1 MEELPEYDILEFFR
15 GAETDTE
22 LMILCYGLRFH
33 ITVSAKNFRNDS
45 ETTAQ
50 YLALLRKL
58 DSEDYAGEE
67 SDEENDEGDPMENIC
82 FWIAFKCNSV
92 MKLLSSEEQK
102 PRVRTLHDWFNMQT
116 FDLVPKAVDGKFYVE
131 SSSSQ
136 QPIGQFA
143 PKANL
148 SPPIQKLEIPY
159 IEASTVKIL
168 QDVTDMNFPRRPK
181 KVLVGSGAIR
191 FFKPTHCS
199 EQADREILAL
209 IDIKSQGLSD
219 IVRTPELHE
228 LVKGQGDHTSATIS
242 GILLEYIEH
251 HSTLA
256 DIDMVATP
264 WHIRKK
270 WKEQLQSMV
279 RRLHAA
285 GIIWGDAKPDNI
297 LVDANDDLCIID
309 FGGGFTEGWV
319 DADKAESQEGDL
331 QALSRIIDLL
341 VETDN
346 TTGLAV

>member
-33 ITVSAKNFRNDS
+33 ITVSAKNFRNDP

-50 YLALLRKL
+50 YLTLLRKL

-67 SDEENDEGDPMENIC
+67 SDEENVEGDPMENIC
-82 FWIAFKCNSV
+82 FWIASKCNSA
-92 MKLLSSEEQK
+92 MKLSSSGEQK
-102 PRVRTLHDWFNMQT
+102 PR
-116 FDLVPKAVDGKFYVE
+116 
-131 SSSSQ
+131 
-136 QPIGQFA
+136 
-143 PKANL
+143 
-148 SPPIQKLEIPY
+148 IPY
-159 IEASTVKIL
+159 VEASTVQLL
-168 QDVTDMNFPRRPK
+168 QDATDMDSPRRPK
-181 KVLVGSGAIR
+181 KVLVGSGAVR
-191 FFKPTHCS
+191 FFNPTHCS
-199 EQADREILAL
+199 EQANREILAL
-209 IDIKSQGLSD
+209 INIKSRGLSS

-228 LVKGQGDHTSATIS
+228 LVKCQGDHTSATIS
-242 GILLEYIEH
+242 GILLEYIAH
-251 HSTLA
+251 HSTLT
-256 DIDMVATP
+256 DIDMAATP
-264 WHIRKK
+264 WHIRKR
-270 WKEQLQSMV
+270 WTEQLQSMV

-346 TTGLAV
+346 TTGLEV